1 MASTSLTLDQ
11 LISLGEGHET
21 DPPLTLKMDIRR
33 IVNPLKKLQ
42 AMVGM
47 STVKETIV
55 GHVLFFLQGMHEGSD
70 DMLHTV
76 IQGPP
81 GVGKT
86 MLGGVL
92 AEIYHELGIIKKSSM
107 PSVQQKQD
115 SESDSDEEKG
125 CGGGLQP
132 GLFIL
137 LARGGGIRGGRR
149 NQDPLAVRGPSTKRR
164 DSRKRYYKTET
175 ETEPESSD
183 DEGDEDE
190 EGEEDEGELDSDDP
204 SETNSRTDSQMT
216 ENLAPKTP
224 PPPPPPPPPPA
235 PKPPPF
241 RIVRR
246 SDLIGKYLGHTAA
259 LTQRVINSC
268 LGGVMFIDEAY
279 SLGNAEGRDSF
290 SKECIDT
297 INQNLSEKKGELLVI
312 IAGYKDDLDTCF
324 FAHNPGL
331 HRRFPFVYSIEPYSP
346 DELVEILC
354 RKVNDLGLG
363 WQLPGDER
371 PAVVRLFE
379 RHHAQGT
386 FTNHAGDVE
395 TLLFTAR
402 VEHAK
407 RVFCKK
413 ESEKKVLRLSD
424 IDRALKILAE
434 SKAQKGD
441 CIRQTTNHMT
451 MYT

>member
-1 MASTSLTLDQ
+1 
-11 LISLGEGHET
+11 
-21 DPPLTLKMDIRR
+21 
-33 IVNPLKKLQ
+33 
-42 AMVGM
+42 
-47 STVKETIV
+47 
-55 GHVLFFLQGMHEGSD
+55 
-70 DMLHTV
+70 
-76 IQGPP
+76 
-81 GVGKT
+81 

-107 PSVQQKQD
+107 PSVQPKQD
-115 SESDSDEEKG
+115 SESDSDEERG
-125 CGGGLQP
+125 RGGGLQP

-137 LARGGGIRGGRR
+137 LARGGGGRGGRR
-149 NQDPLAVRGPSTKRR
+149 NQDPLAVSGPTTKHR
-164 DSRKRYYKTET
+164 DSDHRKSRARYYKTET
-175 ETEPESSD
+175 ETESESSD
-183 DEGDEDE
+183 DEGEGDAE
-190 EGEEDEGELDSDDP
+190 ESDSDEP
-204 SETNSRTDSQMT
+204 SDTNSHTDSQMT
-216 ENLAPKTP
+216 DNLAPKTP
-224 PPPPPPPPPPA
+224 PSLPPPPPLPPA

-290 SKECIDT
+290 AKECIDT

-312 IAGYKDDLDTCF
+312 IAGYKDDLEACF
-324 FAHNPGL
+324 FAYNPGL

-346 DELVEILC
+346 DDLVEILC
-354 RKVNDLGLG
+354 RKVKDLGLG
-363 WQLPGDER
+363 WQLPDDER

-379 RHHAQGT
+379 RHHSQGT

-407 RVFCKK
+407 RVYRKN

-424 IDRALKILAE
+424 IDSALKLLAE

-441 CIRQTTNHMT
+441 CVRHTTNHMT